1 MEKMRKDCHISMLAL
16 TTGQK
21 ISDKFS
27 PMRVDGKISTY
38 TVSIFI
44 APLTS
49 GKGVDCWL
57 LEADEGVALGRTGD
71 GTVVEVIC
79 GYIISE

>member
-1 MEKMRKDCHISMLAL
+1 MLAL

-27 PMRVDGKISTY
+27 PMRAGGEIGKISTY

-57 LEADEGVALGRTGD
+57 LEVDEGVALGRTGD

>member
-1 MEKMRKDCHISMLAL
+1 MINPIA
-16 TTGQK
+16 
-21 ISDKFS
+21 
-27 PMRVDGKISTY
+27 TY
-38 TVSIFI
+38 TSVYNLAILI

-57 LEADEGVALGRTGD
+57 LEVDEGVALGRTGD